1 MLGAG
6 PHMFC
11 SLVCQ
16 TRHLDTA
23 RHHLDTARHHLH
35 LDTSD
40 DPNTETPNY
49 LMILT
54 LEDTARL
61 AFWRAPFRRT
71 VSLFPTPSASLFFF
85 SFSGP
90 LP

>member
-1 MLGAG
+1 M
-6 PHMFC
+6 
-11 SLVCQ
+11 
-16 TRHLDTA
+16 
-23 RHHLDTARHHLH
+23 
-35 LDTSD
+35 
-40 DPNTETPNY
+40 NY
-49 LMILT
+49 LIILT